1 MKKLIFIIVL
11 FCVNLAFAQSPQK
24 MSFQAVVR
32 NSSNVLVANSY
43 IGVKASIL
51 QGSATGT
58 VIYSETNNATTNTN
72 GLLTLE
78 IGNGTAITGSFTA
91 INWAAGPFFIK
102 TEMDATGG
110 TTYDIISTQQMMSVP
125 YALYAEKSGSSN
137 SSNTFSYFPIDA
149 QDMQIVALTNL
160 STTPYTIPAGKKL
173 YMFYAYLLGGVSG
186 YSSMNTSTSSFSVG
200 ITSGYEYPNTEL
212 LNGLSTITTNS
223 NTTKILGYLIDDTKI
238 IKPTVTYT
246 VPIGKVLYILYSNGS
261 TIIGGITFPKEINV
275 FKGTMP
281 LIVNAGQTV
290 GAGFIGFIK

>member
-137 SSNTFSYFPIDA
+137 SSNTFSYFPVDA
-149 QDMQIVALTNL
+149 HDMQIVALTNL
-160 STTPYTIPAGKKL
+160 LTTPYTVPVGKKL
-173 YMFYAYLLGGVSG
+173 YVITAKLTLSSTPTTFCGAVYAGTSG
-186 YSSMNTSTSSFSVG
+186 EVEIGSGLYNASFN
-200 ITSGYEYPNTEL
+200 ITSNKNNT
-212 LNGLSTITTNS
+212 
-223 NTTKILGYLIDDTKI
+223 KVLGYLFDETKLI
-238 IKPTVTYT
+238 SGTIT
-246 VPIGKVLYILYSNGS
+246 VPAGKTLYVLVGNVSIDGVS
-261 TIIGGITFPKEINV
+261 IN
-275 FKGTMP
+275 FNFDAFRGTMP
-281 LIVNAGQTV
+281 LIINSGKTV
-290 GAGFIGFIK
+290 SGFIGFLK